1 MNPHFSHI
9 LFVCTWVV
17 VGVFSYST
25 FILLLCRGV
34 AVGNR
39 KDGSR
44 LELSHR
50 VGSLF
55 QTTSDQTSQSLSDC
69 PALSEL
75 LANVAPTGIVRPGME
90 LLVTNWPHSPLV
102 LEMTE
107 PSCNGESS
115 QLLAYHCRFVESRLF
130 RETEMAF
137 EVRQEGHRFFLKAIR
152 YLPANPQYLR
162 AFAMVWS
169 DELMKKGYLEAVKAR
184 FVTAKAA

>member
-1 MNPHFSHI
+1 MNPYFSHV
-9 LFVCTWVV
+9 LFVCICVA
-17 VGVFSYST
+17 VGVLSYSI

-34 AVGNR
+34 AVGHR

-44 LELSHR
+44 LELSNR
-50 VGSLF
+50 VGSLI
-55 QTTSDQTSQSLSDC
+55 QAASDQTSQPLSDC

-75 LANVAPTGIVRPGME
+75 LAKVAPSGIVRPGME

-102 LEMTE
+102 LEMEE
-107 PSCNGESS
+107 PSGNGESS
-115 QLLAYHCRFVESRLF
+115 QLLAYHYRFVENRLF

-137 EVRQEGHRFFLKAIR
+137 EVRQEEHRFFLKAIR

-169 DELMKKGYLEAVKAR
+169 DELMKKGYLEAIKAR
-184 FVTAKAA
+184 SITAKAA